1 MTTRAYA
8 KINLDLRLGPR
19 RPDGFHP
26 IDTFFIRVD
35 LFDTLDAEVT
45 NNGKCTLVVEGDT
58 KLSHGS
64 DNLVLRAAQLLQKR
78 AAKNL
83 GVHLHLKKT
92 IPQGAGLG
100 GGSSDAASTLLLLRE
115 LWSIPCTDGELS
127 SLGSELGSD
136 VPFFLQPYAAR
147 ATGRGEII
155 QPVHL
160 KDLPWAI
167 LIHPGFPSPTAAAY
181 AAYAK
186 APIPSPEGLPLH
198 LTQGDG
204 SKLTLYPRNDLE
216 GPVEKKFIWIRSA
229 REWLQKQTGVLTVRM
244 SGSGS
249 TVFALL
255 RTQKEADQILVLA
268 KSYFGSEAWIQT
280 ARLMSGTD

>member
-8 KINLDLRLGPR
+8 KINLDLRLGRR

-26 IDTFFIRVD
+26 IDTFFIKVD
-35 LFDTLDAEVT
+35 LFDTVDAELT
-45 NNGKCTLVVEGDT
+45 SDGQCTLVVEGDS

-64 DNLVLRAAQLLQKR
+64 DNLVLRAAQSLQKY
-78 AAKNL
+78 AAKGL
-83 GVHLHLKKT
+83 GVHLHLKKA

-100 GGSSDAASTLLLLRE
+100 GGSSDAASTLLLLRN
-115 LWSIPCTDGELS
+115 LWSISCTDEELS
-127 SLGSELGSD
+127 RLGGELGSD

-186 APIPSPEGLPLH
+186 SPIPCSEGPPLH

-204 SKLTLYPRNDLE
+204 SKLTLHPRNDLE
-216 GPVEKKFIWIRSA
+216 GPVENKFIWIRSA
-229 REWLQKQTGVLTVRM
+229 REWLQKQSGSLAARM

-249 TVFALL
+249 TVFGLFH
-255 RTQKEADQILVLA
+255 TQNEADRVVDLA
-268 KSYFGSEAWIQT
+268 KIYFGNEAWIQS
-280 ARLMSGTD
+280 ARLMSGGD

>member
-8 KINLDLRLGPR
+8 KINLDLRLSGR

-26 IDTFFIRVD
+26 IDTFFIKVD
-35 LFDTLDAEVT
+35 LFDTLDAELT
-45 NNGKCTLVVEGDT
+45 SDGQCTLVVEGDS

-64 DNLVLRAAQLLQKR
+64 DNLVLRAAQSLQKYAEKGR
-78 AAKNL
+78 
-83 GVHLHLKKT
+83 GVRLHLKKA

-100 GGSSDAASTLLLLRE
+100 GGSSDAASTLLLLRK
-115 LWSIPCTDGELS
+115 LWSISVTDEELS

-186 APIPSPEGLPLH
+186 SPIPCSEGPPLH

-204 SKLTLYPRNDLE
+204 SKLTLHPRNDLE
-216 GPVEKKFIWIRSA
+216 GPVENKFIWIRSA
-229 REWLQKQTGVLTVRM
+229 REWLQKQSGSLAARM

-249 TVFALL
+249 TVFGLFH
-255 RTQKEADQILVLA
+255 TQNEADRVVDLA
-268 KSYFGSEAWIQT
+268 KIYFGNEAWIQS
-280 ARLMSGTD
+280 ARLMSGAD

>member
-8 KINLDLRLGPR
+8 KINLDLRLGRR

-35 LFDTLDAEVT
+35 LFDTLDAEVAK
-45 NNGKCTLVVEGDT
+45 NGKCTLAVEGDS
-58 KLSHGS
+58 KLSHGN

-78 AAKNL
+78 AAKGL
-83 GVHLHLKKT
+83 GVHLHLKKS

-100 GGSSDAASTLLLLRE
+100 GGSSDAASTLLLLRK
-115 LWSIPCTDGELS
+115 LWSISCTDEELS

-155 QPVHL
+155 QPVPL

-167 LIHPGFPSPTAAAY
+167 LIHPGFPSPTTAAY
-181 AAYAK
+181 AAYAMT
-186 APIPSPEGLPLH
+186 PVPCTEGPPLH
-198 LTQGDG
+198 LTQEDG
-204 SKLTLYPRNDLE
+204 SRLTFHPRNDLE

-229 REWLQKQTGVLTVRM
+229 REWLQKQSGVLAARM

-249 TVFALL
+249 TVFGLWQ
-255 RTQKEADQILVLA
+255 TQKEVDQVVSLA
-268 KSYFGSEAWIQT
+268 KDYFGSEAWIQS
-280 ARLMSGTD
+280 ARLKSGAD

>member
-1 MTTRAYA
+1 
-8 KINLDLRLGPR
+8 
-19 RPDGFHP
+19 
-26 IDTFFIRVD
+26 
-35 LFDTLDAEVT
+35 
-45 NNGKCTLVVEGDT
+45 
-58 KLSHGS
+58 
-64 DNLVLRAAQLLQKR
+64 
-78 AAKNL
+78 
-83 GVHLHLKKT
+83 LHLKKA

-100 GGSSDAASTLLLLRE
+100 GGSSDAASTLLLLRK
-115 LWSIPCTDGELS
+115 LWSIACNDEELS
-127 SLGSELGSD
+127 RLGSELGSD

-147 ATGRGEII
+147 ASGRGEII

-186 APIPSPEGLPLH
+186 STIPCSEGPPLH

-216 GPVEKKFIWIRSA
+216 GPVENKFIWIRSA
-229 REWLQKQTGVLTVRM
+229 REWLQKQSGSLAARM

-249 TVFALL
+249 TVFGLFH
-255 RTQKEADQILVLA
+255 TQNEADRVVDLA
-268 KSYFGSEAWIQT
+268 KMYFGNEAWIQS
-280 ARLMSGTD
+280 ARLMSGAD

>member
-8 KINLDLRLGPR
+8 KINLDLRLGR
-19 RPDGFHP
+19 RRSDGFHP

-35 LFDTLDAEVT
+35 LFDTLEAEAT
-45 NNGKCTLVVEGDT
+45 NNGKCTLVIEGDS

-64 DNLVLRAAQLLQKR
+64 DNLVLRAAQLLQKQ
-78 AAKNL
+78 AAKGH
-83 GVHLHLKKT
+83 GVRLNLKKT

-100 GGSSDAASTLLLLRE
+100 GGSSDAASTLLLLRK
-115 LWSIPCTDGELS
+115 LWSIACSDQELS
-127 SLGSELGSD
+127 ILGSELGSD

-160 KDLPWAI
+160 KDLPWAV
-167 LIHPGFPSPTAAAY
+167 LIHPGFPSPTSAAY

-186 APIPSPEGLPLH
+186 TPIPCPEGSPLN
-198 LTQGDG
+198 LIQGDG

-216 GPVEKKFIWIRSA
+216 GPVEQKFIWIRSA
-229 REWLQKQTGVLTVRM
+229 REWLQKQSGVLSARM

-249 TVFALL
+249 TVFGLFH
-255 RTQKEADQILVLA
+255 TQIEADRVVSLA
-268 KSYFGSEAWIQT
+268 KKYFGCEAWIQS
-280 ARLMSGTD
+280 ARLMSGSD

>member
-8 KINLDLRLGPR
+8 KINLDLRLGRR

-26 IDTFFIRVD
+26 IDSFFIRVD
-35 LFDTLDAEVT
+35 LFDTLDAELT
-45 NNGKCTLVVEGDT
+45 SDGQCTLVVEGDS

-64 DNLVLRAAQLLQKR
+64 DNLVLRAAQLLQKQ
-78 AAKNL
+78 AAKGL
-83 GVHLHLKKT
+83 GVRLHLKKD

-100 GGSSDAASTLLLLRE
+100 GGSSDAASTLLLLRN
-115 LWSIPCTDGELS
+115 LWSISCTDEELS
-127 SLGSELGSD
+127 RLGGELGSD

-186 APIPSPEGLPLH
+186 SPIPCSEGPPLH

-204 SKLTLYPRNDLE
+204 SKLTLHPRNDLE
-216 GPVEKKFIWIRSA
+216 GPVENKFIWIRSA
-229 REWLQKQTGVLTVRM
+229 REWLQKQSGSLAARM

-249 TVFALL
+249 TVFGLFHSQ
-255 RTQKEADQILVLA
+255 REVDQIVSLA
-268 KSYFGSEAWIQT
+268 KSYFGSEAWIQS
-280 ARLMSGTD
+280 ARLKSGAD

>member
-8 KINLDLRLGPR
+8 KINLDLRLGLR

-35 LFDTLDAEVT
+35 LFDTLDAEAT
-45 NNGKCTLVVEGDT
+45 NNGKCTLVVEGDS

-64 DNLVLRAAQLLQKR
+64 DNLVLRAAELLQKQ
-78 AAKNL
+78 AAKGL
-83 GVHLHLKKT
+83 GVRLQLKKS

-268 KSYFGSEAWIQT
+268 KSYFGSEAWIQS

>member
-8 KINLDLRLGPR
+8 KINLDLRLGHR

-26 IDTFFIRVD
+26 IETFFIRVD

-45 NNGKCTLVVEGDT
+45 NDGKCTLDVEGDS

-64 DNLVLRAAQLLQKR
+64 DNLVVRAAQLLQKQ
-78 AAKNL
+78 AVKGL
-83 GVHLHLKKT
+83 GVRLHLKKA

-100 GGSSDAASTLLLLRE
+100 GGSSDAASTLLLLRK
-115 LWSIPCTDGELS
+115 LWSISCTDEELS

-167 LIHPGFPSPTAAAY
+167 IIHPGFPSPTAAAY

-186 APIPSPEGLPLH
+186 TAAPSAEGPPLH
-198 LTQGDG
+198 LTHEDG
-204 SKLTLYPRNDLE
+204 SRLTLYPRNDLE

-229 REWLQKQTGVLTVRM
+229 REWLQKQSGVLAARM

-249 TVFALL
+249 TVFALFHS
-255 RTQKEADQILVLA
+255 QKEVEQVVSLA
-268 KSYFGSEAWIQT
+268 KHYYGTKAWIQS
-280 ARLMSGTD
+280 ARLMSGAE

>member
-8 KINLDLRLGPR
+8 KINLDLRLSGR

-26 IDTFFIRVD
+26 IDTFFIKVD
-35 LFDTLDAEVT
+35 LFDTLDAELT
-45 NNGKCTLVVEGDT
+45 SDGQCTLVVEGDS

-64 DNLVLRAAQLLQKR
+64 DNLVLRAAQSLQKYAEKGR
-78 AAKNL
+78 
-83 GVHLHLKKT
+83 GVRLHLKKA

-100 GGSSDAASTLLLLRE
+100 GGSSDAASTLLLLRN
-115 LWSIPCTDGELS
+115 LWSISCTDEELS
-127 SLGSELGSD
+127 RLGGELGSD

-186 APIPSPEGLPLH
+186 SPIPCSEGPPLH

-204 SKLTLYPRNDLE
+204 SKLTLHPRNDLE
-216 GPVEKKFIWIRSA
+216 GPVENKFIWIRSA
-229 REWLQKQTGVLTVRM
+229 REWLQKQSGSLAARM

-249 TVFALL
+249 TVFGLFH
-255 RTQKEADQILVLA
+255 TQNEADRVVDLA
-268 KSYFGSEAWIQT
+268 KIYFGNEAWIQS
-280 ARLMSGTD
+280 ARLMSGAD

>member
-8 KINLDLRLGPR
+8 KINLDLRLGRR

-45 NNGKCTLVVEGDT
+45 KNGKCTLVVEGDS
-58 KLSHGS
+58 KLSHGN
-64 DNLVLRAAQLLQKR
+64 DNLVLRAAQLLQKQ
-78 AAKNL
+78 AAKGL
-83 GVHLHLKKT
+83 GVHLRLKKA

-100 GGSSDAASTLLLLRE
+100 GGSSDAASTLLLLRK
-115 LWSIPCTDGELS
+115 LWSISCTDEELS

-155 QPVHL
+155 QPVPL

-167 LIHPGFPSPTAAAY
+167 LIHPGFSSPTAAAY
-181 AAYAK
+181 AAYAMT
-186 APIPSPEGLPLH
+186 PVPCTEGPPLH
-198 LTQGDG
+198 LTQEDD
-204 SKLTLYPRNDLE
+204 SRLTLHPRNDLE

-229 REWLQKQTGVLTVRM
+229 REWLQKQSGVLAARM

-249 TVFALL
+249 TVFGLWQ
-255 RTQKEADQILVLA
+255 TQKEVDRVVSLA
-268 KSYFGSEAWIQT
+268 KSYFGSEAWIQS
-280 ARLMSGTD
+280 ARLKSGAD

>member
-8 KINLDLRLGPR
+8 KINLDLRLGRR

-26 IDTFFIRVD
+26 IDTFFIKVD
-35 LFDTLDAEVT
+35 LFDTLDAELT
-45 NNGKCTLVVEGDT
+45 SDGQCTLVVEGDS

-64 DNLVLRAAQLLQKR
+64 DNLVLRAAQSLQKY
-78 AAKNL
+78 AAKGL
-83 GVHLHLKKT
+83 GVRLHLKKA

-100 GGSSDAASTLLLLRE
+100 GGSSDAASTLLLLRN
-115 LWSIPCTDGELS
+115 LWSISCSDEELS
-127 SLGSELGSD
+127 RLGSELGSD

-186 APIPSPEGLPLH
+186 SPIPCSEGPPLH

-204 SKLTLYPRNDLE
+204 SKLILYPRNDLE
-216 GPVEKKFIWIRSA
+216 GPVENKFIWIRSA
-229 REWLQKQTGVLTVRM
+229 REWLQKQSGSLAARM

-249 TVFALL
+249 TVFGLFH
-255 RTQKEADQILVLA
+255 TQNEADRVVDLA
-268 KSYFGSEAWIQT
+268 KIYFGNEAWIQS
-280 ARLMSGTD
+280 ARLMSGGD

>member
-8 KINLDLRLGPR
+8 KINLDLRLGRR

-26 IDTFFIRVD
+26 IDTFFIKVD
-35 LFDTLDAEVT
+35 LFDTLDAELT
-45 NNGKCTLVVEGDT
+45 SDGQCTLVVEGDS

-64 DNLVLRAAQLLQKR
+64 DNLVLRAAQSLQKY
-78 AAKNL
+78 AAKGL
-83 GVHLHLKKT
+83 GVHLHLKKA
-92 IPQGAGLG
+92 IAQGAGLG
-100 GGSSDAASTLLLLRE
+100 GGSSDAASTLLLLRN
-115 LWSIPCTDGELS
+115 LWSISCTDEELS
-127 SLGSELGSD
+127 RLGGELGSD

-186 APIPSPEGLPLH
+186 SPIPCSEGPPLH

-204 SKLTLYPRNDLE
+204 SKLTLHPRNDLE
-216 GPVEKKFIWIRSA
+216 GPVENKFIWIRSA
-229 REWLQKQTGVLTVRM
+229 REWLQKQSGSLAARM

-249 TVFALL
+249 TVFGLFH
-255 RTQKEADQILVLA
+255 TQNEADRVVDLA
-268 KSYFGSEAWIQT
+268 KIYFGNEAWIQS
-280 ARLMSGTD
+280 ARLMSGAD

>member
-8 KINLDLRLGPR
+8 KINLDLRLGRR

-35 LFDTLDAEVT
+35 LFDTLDAEAT
-45 NNGKCTLVVEGDT
+45 NNGKCTLVVEGDS

-64 DNLVLRAAQLLQKR
+64 DNLVLRAAELLQKQ
-78 AAKNL
+78 AAKGL
-83 GVHLHLKKT
+83 GVRLHLKKS

-100 GGSSDAASTLLLLRE
+100 GGSSDAASTLLLLRK
-115 LWSIPCTDGELS
+115 LWTIPCTNEELS

-181 AAYAK
+181 AEYAK
-186 APIPSPEGLPLH
+186 TSILCPEGPPLH
-198 LTQGDG
+198 LTQWDG
-204 SKLTLYPRNDLE
+204 SQLTLYPRNDLE
-216 GPVEKKFIWIRSA
+216 APVEKKFIWIRSA
-229 REWLQKQTGVLTVRM
+229 REWLQKQSGVLAARM

-249 TVFALL
+249 TVFGLFH
-255 RTQKEADQILVLA
+255 TQNEADRVVSVA
-268 KSYFGSEAWIQT
+268 KNYFGDEAWIQS

>member
-45 NNGKCTLVVEGDT
+45 NTGKCTLVVEGDS

-100 GGSSDAASTLLLLRE
+100 GGSSDAASALLLLRE

-268 KSYFGSEAWIQT
+268 KSYFGSEAWIQS

>member
-8 KINLDLRLGPR
+8 KINLDLRLGRR

-26 IDTFFIRVD
+26 IDTFFIKVD
-35 LFDTLDAEVT
+35 LFDTLDAELT
-45 NNGKCTLVVEGDT
+45 SDGQCTLVVEGDS

-64 DNLVLRAAQLLQKR
+64 DNLVLRAAQSLQKY
-78 AAKNL
+78 AAKGL
-83 GVHLHLKKT
+83 GVHLHLKKA

-100 GGSSDAASTLLLLRE
+100 GGSSDAASTLLLLRN
-115 LWSIPCTDGELS
+115 LWSISCTDEELS
-127 SLGSELGSD
+127 RLGGELGSD

-186 APIPSPEGLPLH
+186 SPIPCSEGPPLH

-204 SKLTLYPRNDLE
+204 SKLTLHPRNDLE
-216 GPVEKKFIWIRSA
+216 GPVENKFIWIRSA
-229 REWLQKQTGVLTVRM
+229 REWLQKQSGSLAARM

-249 TVFALL
+249 TVFGLFH
-255 RTQKEADQILVLA
+255 TQNEADRVVDLA
-268 KSYFGSEAWIQT
+268 KIYFGNEAWIQS
-280 ARLMSGTD
+280 ARLMSGAD

>member
-8 KINLDLRLGPR
+8 KINLDLRLGRR

-26 IDTFFIRVD
+26 IDSFFIRVD
-35 LFDTLDAEVT
+35 LFDTLDAELT
-45 NNGKCTLVVEGDT
+45 SDGQCTLVVEGDS

-64 DNLVLRAAQLLQKR
+64 DNLVLRAAQLLQKQ
-78 AAKNL
+78 AAKGL
-83 GVHLHLKKT
+83 GVRLHLKKD

-100 GGSSDAASTLLLLRE
+100 GGSSDAASTLLLLRN
-115 LWSIPCTDGELS
+115 LWSISCTDEELS
-127 SLGSELGSD
+127 RLGGELGSD

-186 APIPSPEGLPLH
+186 SPIPCSEGPPLH

-204 SKLTLYPRNDLE
+204 SKLTLHPRNDLE
-216 GPVEKKFIWIRSA
+216 GPVENKFIWIRSA
-229 REWLQKQTGVLTVRM
+229 REWLQKQSGSLAARM

-249 TVFALL
+249 TVFGLFHSQ
-255 RTQKEADQILVLA
+255 REVDQIVSLA
-268 KSYFGSEAWIQT
+268 KSYFGSEAWIQS
-280 ARLMSGTD
+280 ARLKSGTD

>member
-8 KINLDLRLGPR
+8 KINLDLRLGRR

-45 NNGKCTLVVEGDT
+45 NNGKCTLVVEGDS
-58 KLSHGS
+58 KLSHGN
-64 DNLVLRAAQLLQKR
+64 DNLVLRAAQLLQKHT
-78 AAKNL
+78 AKGL
-83 GVHLHLKKT
+83 GVHLNLKKV

-100 GGSSDAASTLLLLRE
+100 GGSSDAASTLLLLRK
-115 LWSIPCTDGELS
+115 LWSISCTDEELS

-186 APIPSPEGLPLH
+186 TPTPSPEGLPLH
-198 LTQGDG
+198 LTQGD
-204 SKLTLYPRNDLE
+204 SSRLTLHPRNDLE
-216 GPVEKKFIWIRSA
+216 GPVEKKFIWIRAA
-229 REWLQKQTGVLTVRM
+229 REWLQKQSGVLAARM

-249 TVFALL
+249 TVFGLWH
-255 RTQKEADQILVLA
+255 TQKEVDRVVSLA
-268 KSYFGSEAWIQT
+268 KSYFGSEAWIQS
-280 ARLMSGTD
+280 ARLKSGAD

>member
-8 KINLDLRLGPR
+8 KINLDLRLGRR

-35 LFDTLDAEVT
+35 LFDTLDAEAT
-45 NNGKCTLVVEGDT
+45 NNGKCTLVVEGDS

-64 DNLVLRAAQLLQKR
+64 DNLVLRAAELLQKQ
-78 AAKNL
+78 AAKGL
-83 GVHLHLKKT
+83 GVRLHLKKS

-100 GGSSDAASTLLLLRE
+100 GGSSDAASTLLLLRK
-115 LWSIPCTDGELS
+115 LWTIPCTDVELS

-181 AAYAK
+181 AEYAK
-186 APIPSPEGLPLH
+186 TSILCPEGPPLH
-198 LTQGDG
+198 LTQWDG
-204 SKLTLYPRNDLE
+204 SQLTLYPRNDLE
-216 GPVEKKFIWIRSA
+216 APVEKKFIWIRSA
-229 REWLQKQTGVLTVRM
+229 REWLQKQSGVLAARM

-249 TVFALL
+249 TVFGLFH
-255 RTQKEADQILVLA
+255 TQNETERVVSLA
-268 KSYFGSEAWIQT
+268 KNYFGDEAWIQS